1 VDEGDRRR
9 LIWICGAIA
18 VVIVAYW
25 TAWFTHRSLV
35 ASASGAVYVDF
46 EQAFPLAD
54 GFIVLFLLL
63 GARALRRHSANAVL
77 FLLLGAGAGFYL
89 GGMDVLFD
97 LEHGIWSHGANGLV
111 ELVINIVTF
120 AASAYFSSWV
130 WSHRRA
136 LDSPSGESGGAGR

>member
-1 VDEGDRRR
+1 MDERDRRR
-9 LIWICGAIA
+9 LVWICGVIA
-18 VVIVAYW
+18 AVIVAYW
-25 TAWFTHRSLV
+25 VAWFAHRSLV
-35 ASASGAVYVDF
+35 ASASSPVYVNF

-54 GFIVLFLLL
+54 GFIVLVLLL
-63 GARALRRHSANAVL
+63 GARALRRRAANAVL

-97 LEHGIWSHGANGLV
+97 LEHGIWSRGVNGLV

-120 AASAYFSSWV
+120 SASVYFSRWV

-136 LDSPSGESGGAGR
+136 LDPPSGEPGGADR